1 MSKNLIEI
9 KKLKKEFKNNNSVVK
24 VLNNVNINIESG
36 KLVAL
41 VGPSGSGKSTFL
53 HLLALLDE
61 PTQGKIFLF
70 GNSIANISEDKKNR
84 IIKDYIS
91 IIFQNNNLL
100 SDFTALENV
109 AIPLIIR
116 NQNYKNSIEKA
127 KKVLAKVN
135 LSHRLNHFPSDL
147 SGGEQQRV
155 AIARSLV
162 ADTKIIL
169 NFPAHGS
176 GFSQLKSRVI
186 EAMACGS
193 LVLELE
199 NKSTSS
205 LFEPGEDYV
214 ECSSIDDMVTKS
226 AFYLNNLEEAER
238 IALNGNKKY
247 LEKYTGNH
255 YWQSV
260 FNNL

>member
-1 MSKNLIEI
+1 MNKNLIEI
-9 KKLKKEFKNNNSVVK
+9 KKLKKEFKNNNSVAK
-24 VLNNVNINIESG
+24 VLNNVNLNIESG

-70 GNSIANISEDKKNR
+70 GNSIANISEDKKNK

-135 LSHRLNHFPSDL
+135 LSHRLNYFPSDL

-155 AIARSLV
+155 AIARSLA

-169 NFPAHGS
+169 ADEPTGNLDYKTS
-176 GFSQLKSRVI
+176 NEVFSYFLKLKEKNKTILIATHNR
-186 EAMACGS
+186 ELAKKADYTLS
-193 LVLELE
+193 L
-199 NKSTSS
+199 
-205 LFEPGEDYV
+205 
-214 ECSSIDDMVTKS
+214 
-226 AFYLNNLEEAER
+226 A
-238 IALNGNKKY
+238 NGNIKRKG
-247 LEKYTGNH
+247 K
-255 YWQSV
+255 
-260 FNNL
+260 

>member
-70 GNSIANISEDKKNR
+70 GNSIVNISEDKKNK

-135 LSHRLNHFPSDL
+135 LSHRLNYFPSDL

-155 AIARSLV
+155 AIARSLA

-169 NFPAHGS
+169 ADEPTGNLDYKTS
-176 GFSQLKSRVI
+176 NEVFSYFLKLKEKNKTILIATHNR
-186 EAMACGS
+186 ELAKKADYTLS
-193 LVLELE
+193 LV
-199 NKSTSS
+199 
-205 LFEPGEDYV
+205 
-214 ECSSIDDMVTKS
+214 
-226 AFYLNNLEEAER
+226 
-238 IALNGNKKY
+238 NGNIKRKG
-247 LEKYTGNH
+247 K
-255 YWQSV
+255 
-260 FNNL
+260 